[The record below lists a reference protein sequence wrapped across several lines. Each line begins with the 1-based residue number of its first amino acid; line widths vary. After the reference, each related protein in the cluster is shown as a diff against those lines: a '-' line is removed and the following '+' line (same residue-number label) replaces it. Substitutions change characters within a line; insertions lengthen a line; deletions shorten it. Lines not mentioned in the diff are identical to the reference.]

1 MTQLNYPKPLGF
13 LLVLQLVALM
23 GVLFFTVDEIWDGIA
38 YVIGIQLAAVVLGG
52 ACVALPSAKGRQRE
66 MLDILGAV
74 MIVPII
80 AFLLPYFFADEFL
93 SWSQQDIR
101 IFSMLTFY
109 ATAFPMI
116 FIGLVVLREGWVANP
131 KSARVL
137 FFMNLFFLLGVI
149 GKLETDRAVES
160 GVLLGAIQFA
170 AIMSMLVL
178 LRLPILAGW
187 RWQFFGLGA
196 AAFVGP
202 IVLGYWKESHNVFFG
217 TAILLNALA
226 LFILRDKE
234 LPDESRSRGG
244 RLFIG
249 LNMLAPLGLFFLC
262 MDWTRRGSRD
272 EELLLIVPGVLFA
285 LGVAMLFPI
294 RAKAAEGED
303 IKDFL
308 PSSLLREAGAVSFLA
323 GAAMVSIVVLLADAQ
338 RNDRDEYI
346 FYGYALLFLNT
357 VYLFIRG
364 FFLRMISEAARL
376 FIRRWTPRMG
386 VVLVLLLLAWVAN
399 GWLAKRMWIQH
410 KAVGE
415 AEGWVYNREHYIGK
429 IPADED
435 NFFMALPFNVYA
447 PQGFVPMNAFF

>member
-1 MTQLNYPKPLGF
+1 MT
-13 LLVLQLVALM
+13 V
-23 GVLFFTVDEIWDGIA
+23 
-38 YVIGIQLAAVVLGG
+38 
-52 ACVALPSAKGRQRE
+52 
-66 MLDILGAV
+66 
-74 MIVPII
+74 VPIVTFFI
-80 AFLLPYFFADEFL
+80 PYLFADEFVY
-93 SWSQQDIR
+93 WSQLDIE

-116 FIGLVVLREGWVANP
+116 FFGLFVFREAFGTDP
-131 KSARVL
+131 KSGRVL
-137 FFMNLFFLLGVI
+137 FFMNLFFLLGLI

-187 RWQFFGLGA
+187 RWQFLGLGV

-217 TAILLNALA
+217 AAILLNALA
-226 LFILRDKE
+226 LFILRDKK
-234 LPDESRSRGG
+234 LPDESRSLGG

-294 RAKAAEGED
+294 RAKAAESED

-308 PSSLLREAGAVSFLA
+308 PSSLLREAGAVSFLV
-323 GAAMVSIVVLLADAQ
+323 GD
-338 RNDRDEYI
+338 RN
-346 FYGYALLFLNT
+346 
-357 VYLFIRG
+357 
-364 FFLRMISEAARL
+364 
-376 FIRRWTPRMG
+376 G
-386 VVLVLLLLAWVAN
+386 VDC
-399 GWLAKRMWIQH
+399 R
-410 KAVGE
+410 
-415 AEGWVYNREHYIGK
+415 
-429 IPADED
+429 
-435 NFFMALPFNVYA
+435 A
-447 PQGFVPMNAFF
+447 PCRCPQERP